1 MAVPAGVEASAR
13 EGNLKFHPVTDDRL
27 FRDPSLRAGFA
38 PFNVTEIGNQVYVTY
53 AKQDS
58 AGHDDVAGPGDGFVD
73 AFTNY
78 GALVKRLVTRG
89 LLNSPWG
96 LTIAPANFG
105 AFSGDLL
112 VGNFGDGRIHVYN
125 PNSGRLLGTLRG
137 TNDRAIT
144 IDGLWGLL
152 VGDPGAGP
160 LVTLWTRSAAYFG
173 SRLCPK
179 LSIVPRSDGAVIV
192 GRYGDHPTARGY
204 PAHRSQPHSDR
215 RHRQR
220 WRPELDRS
228 IDRRSALPDAMP
240 RPS

>member
-1 MAVPAGVEASAR
+1 VAVPAGVEASAR

-96 LTIAPANFG
+96 PDDRTG
-105 AFSGDLL
+105 E
-112 VGNFGDGRIHVYN
+112 
-125 PNSGRLLGTLRG
+125 LRG
-137 TNDRAIT
+137 V
-144 IDGLWGLL
+144 L
-152 VGDPGAGP
+152 
-160 LVTLWTRSAAYFG
+160 
-173 SRLCPK
+173 
-179 LSIVPRSDGAVIV
+179 
-192 GRYGDHPTARGY
+192 
-204 PAHRSQPHSDR
+204 
-215 RHRQR
+215 
-220 WRPELDRS
+220 
-228 IDRRSALPDAMP
+228 RRSA
-240 RPS
+240 RR